1 MTKKANTPIDLLKYD
16 VQSPAN
22 KGAEIELEFEGERLG
37 VFITILGQYSDVYV
51 KHVRRTA
58 NKNIRRAQQTRQRGK
73 QDEIVTIEKLDESS
87 TELLVLCTV
96 SWRTGEKPFFKI
108 GSEELQCTPENVEK
122 VYTNPKLAWIRK
134 QVDEGITD
142 IGNFM
147 PI

>member
-1 MTKKANTPIDLLKYD
+1 MVKQSNKPIDLLKYD

-22 KGAEIELEFEGERLG
+22 AGAEIELVFEGDPLG
-37 VFITILGQYSDVYV
+37 VFITILGQYSDAYV

-58 NKNIRRAQQTRQRGK
+58 NKNIKRAQHIRQRGK
-73 QDEIVTIEKLDESS
+73 QDDVVTIEKLDESS

-96 SWRTGEKPFFKI
+96 SWRTGDKPFLKI
-108 GSEELQCTPENVEK
+108 GNEELECTPENAEK
-122 VYTNPKLAWIRK
+122 VYTNPKIAWIRS

-147 PI
+147 PL